1 MYKIS
6 QNYKLFVFC
15 VIFISFIDLS
25 KYLGTVFWAPTYTLL
40 LLEYVILALYFSYPI
55 IKNEVRN
62 KIKDG
67 NYLFLNAFFL
77 YTLYLAIKS
86 IIEFQGKNELIF
98 ILNSIPGILLCTVA
112 YRTSPLYLSY
122 FFNKRIY
129 KFTIIIFLL
138 FLPIWK
144 LPEGSGYLMGLFLIP
159 ITFWGEF
166 PKMKRIILFFLVVI
180 ISLIGIQYDA
190 RSQCIKFALTFILG
204 ASLIYAKWIYK
215 WIYKVLGLIFL
226 ISPFIFLYLGLF
238 TNFNIFDLSP
248 EGKTSTLTQ
257 DTRTIVYEEAITSSI
272 NNKSILYGRGFQHG
286 YDSKFQYKR
295 EGNIGFGSG
304 TSERKGEAQIVN
316 YYTNGGLLYILLF
329 FLLSASCFIKTFKA
343 QNIYI
348 KAIGLFVTF
357 IWFYSWI
364 EFMTNVNI
372 TTLCL
377 WLFYGMCL
385 SPEFIRMNNQEFK
398 NYIKKHL

>member
-1 MYKIS
+1 MYQIT
-6 QNYKLFVFC
+6 QNYKVFVFC

-40 LLEYVILALYFSYPI
+40 LLEYVVLALYFSYPI
-55 IKNEVRN
+55 IKNEFRN
-62 KIKDG
+62 KITDG
-67 NYLFLNAFFL
+67 NYLFLNTFL
-77 YTLYLAIKS
+77 VYTIYLTIKS
-86 IIEFQGKNELIF
+86 IIEFQGRNELIF
-98 ILNSIPGILLCTVA
+98 ILNSTPGILLCTVA
-112 YRTSPLYLSY
+112 YRTTPLYLSY
-122 FFNKRIY
+122 FFNKSIY
-129 KFTIIIFLL
+129 KITIIVFIL
-138 FLPIWK
+138 FLPMWK
-144 LPEGSGYLMGLFLIP
+144 YPEGTGYLMGLYLIP
-159 ITFWGEF
+159 IIFWGEF
-166 PKMKRIILFFLVVI
+166 SQKKKIALLFLVI
-180 ISLIGIQYDA
+180 FIFSIGIQYDA

-204 ASLIYAKWIYK
+204 ASLIYVKWIYK

-226 ISPFIFLYLGLF
+226 VSPFIFLYLGLF
-238 TNFNIFDLSP
+238 SNFNIFDLSS

-272 NNKSILYGRGFQHG
+272 NNKSIMFGRGFQHG

-295 EGNIGFGSG
+295 EGNIGFERG

-329 FLLSASCFIKTFKA
+329 FLLSASCFVKTFKA
-343 QNIYI
+343 QNVYI
-348 KAIGLFVTF
+348 KAVGLFVTF

-398 NYIKKHL
+398 TYIKKYL